1 MVSRHAGATRQAA
14 VRRWRGRPSNG
25 AALFQF
31 DPPPL
36 GEGDRAKRGGGRAIP
51 AAPVSELTWEQ
62 NFQRRGAAFPL
73 HHAAHG
79 PRPPPREDQNETQ
92 SPRVISKTDCW
103 WKRFT

>member
-1 MVSRHAGATRQAA
+1 M
-14 VRRWRGRPSNG
+14 GRPFFN
-25 AALFQF
+25 LIL
-31 DPPPL
+31 PRL
-36 GEGDRAKRGGGRAIP
+36 GEGDRVKRGGGGAIP

-79 PRPPPREDQNETQ
+79 PPPPPREDQNETQ
-92 SPRVISKTDCW
+92 SPCVISKTDCW